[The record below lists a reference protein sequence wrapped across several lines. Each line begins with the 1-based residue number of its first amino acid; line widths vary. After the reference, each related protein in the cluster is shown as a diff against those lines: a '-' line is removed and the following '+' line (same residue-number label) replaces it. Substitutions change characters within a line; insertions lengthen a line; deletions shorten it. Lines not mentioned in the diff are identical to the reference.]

1 MKHISEIIEDI
12 LVEWAYRVHD
22 GMPNPTNPQHI
33 IELRESMEELNLPN
47 NVIYQVIQNLINEQ
61 EQDDKYEK
69 DKKTMIK
76 WKDEKGEDRETSL
89 ATIKTYK
96 YADDY
101 LQDKDKQLAVKAAGL
116 DKKDDKDTPEKE
128 KKKKKKVD
136 FKSTDDYLGSK
147 DDKPSGDTDET
158 SKVSKTLLQA
168 PPEKESTS
176 ARNKRRQQI
185 NEETDKI
192 IKQSKGDMQVVSNL
206 INKRR
211 ETLDKMWDV
220 PAGGGGSLVGE
231 VYGGVSA
238 EEVAHNSDMSEDEFV
253 ENKLNRLKG
262 PPKTAL
268 YEKLET
274 AAKGTKPP
282 TNPDKYVKDWLSV
295 SYKTGKS
302 EVDYLESE
310 PKFKYKKP
318 QTKPMPVGVTMDYN
332 QRQVVVST
340 LESKLEEAKK
350 SGNKKQVAHYEKQL
364 RYLDKLADTDT
375 GLLYETT
382 DGMIGFKHTSN
393 KKGWDAPHNNASVRS
408 KGERIKKISEIVGQQ
423 NNLSTEDTKKMQK
436 KLNNIIDEGADI
448 VDNAEKVVEKDMENV
463 NTDEFAKNNAEV
475 FNHLGRGRAANID
488 YVERT
493 RQEPSV
499 RKHLEEQGINPDEAD
514 NEQLM
519 KACVELVKSGK
530 ATADIKKMILKTS
543 DLVESVNK
551 LKTKGLAKTGPMSDE
566 QIAEHLDLPLSVV
579 KSLQNP
585 INDKIKETSRKRKN
599 SMEVAHEK
607 IVSGMLDSDAEL
619 GEEKG
624 ESYYPNPKDADNGP
638 HTQTYVNSFMEEIH
652 FTRYIDGE
660 LEGVQSINIDGT
672 NVTPQHFRGCLG
684 ELSGFDGESETPE
697 GKEALKTHL
706 RKKMRVSP
714 DGTSIS
720 FDTKNKQGEN
730 IEVGKEVY
738 RTKGN
743 AKSILAH
750 LGDDIQDCL
759 KKKAAEK

>member
-1 MKHISEIIEDI
+1 
-12 LVEWAYRVHD
+12 
-22 GMPNPTNPQHI
+22 PNK
-33 IELRESMEELNLPN
+33 
-47 NVIYQVIQNLINEQ
+47 VIYEVIQNLINE
-61 EQDDKYEK
+61 EENPILKKKIKYKTK
-69 DKKTMIK
+69 D
-76 WKDEKGEDRETSL
+76 GEDKESTVGGILRQGEEHP
-89 ATIKTYK
+89 AYK
-96 YADDY
+96 DAKAM
-101 LQDKDKQLAVKAAGL
+101 LDKDK
-116 DKKDDKDTPEKE
+116 P
-128 KKKKKKVD
+128 KKKKKKSKKVD

-147 DDKPSGDTDET
+147 DDEKSDKEDKPDDDKLSGDTDET

-364 RYLDKLADTDT
+364 RYVDKLEDTDT

-382 DGMIGFKHTSN
+382 DGTIGFKHTSN

-475 FNHLGRGRAANID
+475 FNHLGRGRAANIN

-499 RKHLEEQGINPDEAD
+499 RKHLEEQGINPDEA
-514 NEQLM
+514 
-519 KACVELVKSGK
+519 
-530 ATADIKKMILKTS
+530 
-543 DLVESVNK
+543 
-551 LKTKGLAKTGPMSDE
+551 
-566 QIAEHLDLPLSVV
+566 
-579 KSLQNP
+579 
-585 INDKIKETSRKRKN
+585 
-599 SMEVAHEK
+599 
-607 IVSGMLDSDAEL
+607 
-619 GEEKG
+619 
-624 ESYYPNPKDADNGP
+624 
-638 HTQTYVNSFMEEIH
+638 
-652 FTRYIDGE
+652 
-660 LEGVQSINIDGT
+660 
-672 NVTPQHFRGCLG
+672 
-684 ELSGFDGESETPE
+684 
-697 GKEALKTHL
+697 
-706 RKKMRVSP
+706 
-714 DGTSIS
+714 
-720 FDTKNKQGEN
+720 
-730 IEVGKEVY
+730 
-738 RTKGN
+738 
-743 AKSILAH
+743 
-750 LGDDIQDCL
+750 
-759 KKKAAEK
+759 

>member
-22 GMPNPTNPQHI
+22 GMPNPKNTLHI

-61 EQDDKYEK
+61 DDEYEK
-69 DKKTMIK
+69 DKKEMIK

-128 KKKKKKVD
+128 KKKKEPKKVTFKKATD
-136 FKSTDDYLGSK
+136 FLTGK

-192 IKQSKGDMQVVSNL
+192 IKESKGDIQVVANL

-211 ETLDKMWDV
+211 ETLDKLWDK

-231 VYGGVSA
+231 MYGGVSA
-238 EEVAHNSDMSEDEFV
+238 EEVAHNSDMSEDDFT
-253 ENKLNRLKG
+253 KDKMKRLKG
-262 PPKTAL
+262 TAL
-268 YEKLET
+268 YKEL
-274 AAKGTKPP
+274 AAKAKTNKKYKK
-282 TNPDKYVKDWLSV
+282 NPDAYIEGWVRNA
-295 SYKTGKS
+295 YNTGKS

-332 QRQVVVST
+332 QRQVVKST

-393 KKGWDAPHNNASVRS
+393 KNGWDDPHNNTSVRV
-408 KGERIKKISEIVGQQ
+408 KGERIQKISETVGQQ

-436 KLNNIIDEGADI
+436 KLNNIIDEGANI
-448 VDNAEKVVEKDMENV
+448 VDNAEKVVENDIKDV
-463 NTDEFAKNNAEV
+463 DTDEFAKNNAEV

-488 YVERT
+488 YAERT

-499 RKHLEEQGINPDEAD
+499 REHLEKQGINADEAD

-551 LKTKGLAKTGPMSDE
+551 LKTKGLKKTGPMSDE

-579 KSLQNP
+579 TSLQNP

-607 IVSGMLDSDAEL
+607 IVSGMLNSDAEL
-619 GEEKG
+619 GKEKG
-624 ESYYPNPKDADNGP
+624 ESYYPNPEDADNGP

-714 DGTSIS
+714 EGSSIS
-720 FDTKNKQGEN
+720 FNAKDKGGKN

-759 KKKAAEK
+759 KKKATEK